1 MLRDRILS
9 GIILGV
15 PVLALLIVGGA
26 GMAILVW
33 LVGSLALL
41 EFTHLVARRG
51 YRASSGLMLLWMA
64 LFVADRAFPHLGLL
78 QPGMAVLLLLS
89 MFWALARY
97 RQGTV
102 NAFTGFALTVGASF
116 YVGWTAAHFVSLRAL
131 QDGLFWTLTI
141 ILTVWIADTGAY
153 AVGRLIGRTPLIRDI
168 SPNKTWEGYWGG
180 VVTGI
185 AAGVGLTLLWRAL
198 GASPAVQPLHGLIIG
213 AMVSVI
219 SPLGDF
225 SMSMLKRYVNVKDSS
240 NLIPGHGGFLDR
252 IDSLIV
258 ACLLGYY
265 YLTLFAL

>member
-9 GIILGV
+9 GILLGV
-15 PVLALLIVGGA
+15 PVLALLVIGGA
-26 GMAILVW
+26 GMAVLVW

-41 EFTHLVARRG
+41 EFVHLVARRG
-51 YRASSGLMLLWMA
+51 YRASGGLMLLWMA
-64 LFVADRAFPHLGLL
+64 LFVVDRVFPALKLL
-78 QPGMAVLLLLS
+78 QPGTAALLLLS

-102 NAFTGFALTVGASF
+102 NAFIGFALTTGGSF
-116 YVGWTAAHFVSLRAL
+116 YIGWTAAHFISLRAL
-131 QDGLFWTLTI
+131 QDGLFWTLTVV
-141 ILTVWIADTGAY
+141 LTVWIADTGAY

-168 SPNKTWEGYWGG
+168 SPHKTWEGYFGG
-180 VVTGI
+180 IVTGI
-185 AAGVGLTLLWRAL
+185 AGAVGLTLLWRAL
-198 GASPAVQPLHGLIIG
+198 GASAAVSPQHSLIIG
-213 AMVSVI
+213 ALVSII

-225 SMSMLKRYVNVKDSS
+225 SVSMLKRYVNVKDSS

-265 YLTLFAL
+265 YLTLFAR